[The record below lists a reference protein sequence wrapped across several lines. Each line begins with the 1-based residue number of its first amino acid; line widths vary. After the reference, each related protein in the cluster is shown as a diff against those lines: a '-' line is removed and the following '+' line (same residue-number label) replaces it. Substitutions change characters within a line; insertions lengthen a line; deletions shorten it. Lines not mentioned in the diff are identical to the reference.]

1 MKPMTPR
8 PLEWLDIAPLRAS
21 RSRRIAASAD
31 VVWAAVADHEGWAR
45 WFPNITRVEPGDQAE
60 GVGGT
65 RTVHV
70 GSALAAREE
79 FIAWEPGSRFAF
91 TLVGANR
98 PGLRSMNEDVRI
110 TPDGAT
116 ACTVT
121 YTMGLDLPGARYLRP
136 VLAPVLRKVIGDGL
150 AGLAAHVNG

>member
-8 PLEWLDIAPLRAS
+8 PLEWIDIAPVRAS
-21 RSRRIAASAD
+21 RSRRIAVPAD
-31 VVWAAVADHEGWAR
+31 TVWAAIADHEGWTA
-45 WFPNITRVEPGDQAE
+45 WFPNLTRVEPGEQDH

-70 GSALAAREE
+70 GNALSAHEE
-79 FIAWEPGSRFAF
+79 FVAWEPGSRFSF
-91 TLVGANR
+91 TLVAASQ

-110 TPDGAT
+110 TPDGPT

-121 YTMGLDLPGARYLRP
+121 YTMGIDLPGARALRP

-150 AGLAAHVNG
+150 AGLAMHVGG